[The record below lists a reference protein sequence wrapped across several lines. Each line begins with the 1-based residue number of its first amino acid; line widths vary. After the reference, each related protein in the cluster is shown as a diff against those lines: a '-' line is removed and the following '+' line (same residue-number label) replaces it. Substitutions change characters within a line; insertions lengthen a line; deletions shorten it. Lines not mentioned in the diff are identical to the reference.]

1 MIKRLKNIILACSMI
16 MIAAAPVAVVSSV
29 AASSAVNIDQSVCG
43 GTGFN
48 LNGAGSCNSVGE
60 SGFQSLLD
68 KVVNIFSAVVGIIA
82 VIMIIVGGL
91 RFITSG
97 GDSSRV
103 GAAKTTIIY
112 ALVGLV
118 VVVLAQLIVHFVI
131 NQATGLNG
139 SSGQGG

>member
-1 MIKRLKNIILACSMI
+1 MIKRLKNIVVACSLI
-16 MIAAAPVAVVSSV
+16 LLAATPAIVIPSTVMAQVDIT
-29 AASSAVNIDQSVCG
+29 NSVCG

-48 LNGAGSCNSVGE
+48 LAGTGGNCNNTTT
-60 SGFQSLLD
+60 SGFQTLLNN
-68 KVVNIFSAVVGIIA
+68 VVNIFSAIFGIIA

-91 RFITSG
+91 RYITSG

-131 NQATGLNG
+131 NQAAGVSGG
-139 SSGQGG
+139 SGG